1 MGKMGIW
8 EGMGKEEEEKS
19 GGKEKIFG
27 RKNFLYHRKCT
38 LWVRQSIAIDNVIW
52 GARRRLV
59 EGFYEVSDMELL
71 IGLVEIRLVEIRLV
85 EIMVSENF
93 SIRAITLKVVKS

>member
-1 MGKMGIW
+1 MGKWGKWGIW

-19 GGKEKIFG
+19 GGKEKIFFG
-27 RKNFLYHRKCT
+27 RKNFFYTTEKCERIR
-38 LWVRQSIAIDNVIW
+38 WVRQGVELLTTLYG

-71 IGLVEIRLVEIRLV
+71 IGVGW
-85 EIMVSENF
+85 
-93 SIRAITLKVVKS
+93 K

>member
-8 EGMGKEEEEKS
+8 EEW
-19 GGKEKIFG
+19 G
-27 RKNFLYHRKCT
+27 RKKKKKWWKGEDFLGEKFFYTTEKCT

-59 EGFYEVSDMELL
+59 EGFMRFL
-71 IGLVEIRLVEIRLV
+71 IW
-85 EIMVSENF
+85 SC
-93 SIRAITLKVVKS
+93 